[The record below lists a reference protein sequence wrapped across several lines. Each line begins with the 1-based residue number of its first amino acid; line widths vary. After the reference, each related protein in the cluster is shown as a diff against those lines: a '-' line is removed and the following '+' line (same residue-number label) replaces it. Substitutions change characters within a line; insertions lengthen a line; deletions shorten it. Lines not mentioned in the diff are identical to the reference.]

1 MNRKLKRTIIT
12 VISVVLL
19 ALCLSVGVTASKN
32 NVGTVSKLKST
43 VTATSVT
50 LKWNKA
56 KNAKGYQISVKSGK
70 KWKTVATV
78 TSTTCKINGLKA
90 STKYTYRVKAYGKNG
105 KKKVWAKKTK
115 DISVLTAPKKVSGL
129 KGSISG
135 KTATLK
141 WKKTAGAT
149 AYRVYQY
156 NSSKKKWVEIKKTT
170 SLKAT
175 VKKLEAGKTYKFAV
189 KAYIK
194 KDKLSALSS
203 SYATVSLTVNPDNVS
218 ALKVTGKTDSSV
230 TLSWQK
236 AKGAT
241 AYAVYKYNTSNGKWT
256 TLISSTKST
265 AVTIGKLSAET
276 SYIFSVRAVTKV
288 GNKSYYSSK
297 YMQVAAVTNKKVT
310 APPAVKPVALKVPV
324 SKTEIVSAFNKAIN
338 EYRSCKG
345 RVTLNKVETWNL
357 NPYDLPAALEK
368 TITAVF
374 DSLSGTSNETYTFE
388 NGVVIGD
395 PGIRLTQ
402 KIIPYN
408 RPANVQ
414 ASGIA
419 SATAKANA
427 DGGYTMTLV
436 LAPETAVFIRKASE
450 TTTVPTTVPYT
461 EAPYTTTSASTDS
474 TTANY
479 SSRSASSTVIPVHHM
494 SAMDP
499 LDFGTLNLGPL
510 NIQSADFQY
519 PSTTIKATVDNKG
532 RLIKLEQKHPFN
544 GIISCKVII
553 QLSIPLKASADKT
566 YTITYGGT
574 AVNNNYKPT
583 GFVPTTN
590 YTTTIGTPTS
600 VGDTVPQTTGVPGY
614 YEPVS
619 LTTDEI
625 AAAYNKAVNDLK
637 EYKGYAQI
645 YRSETLNIKTTDV
658 SKALAIGFINSIAN
672 NAIENSNS
680 ITEGI
685 FENGTGT
692 CSPNSYIIPYGRK
705 SEIAPSDLYSA
716 KAERERTGAMKY
728 TLVLK
733 SETATFN
740 GTSKVNPVYHQK
752 ITDIPIYGNP
762 VNYATIIYP
771 GATIVIYTDPLG
783 RLESLDMTLPTS
795 FDLVMDIPVVGDIT
809 WSADQ
814 KDGLYYQI
822 NYDRYASIAPPTQQ
836 PVITTVY
843 TTTERYTEPVT
854 YQPYKSLDIFTSG
867 YSGLSGQVYIGV
879 EADGWIDGWKSK
891 CVPIEIYIDGNPVTT
906 NCTVP
911 SEPKDGIYEI
921 IIDIPDFENL
931 PDGTVV
937 EFTLPDGL
945 VETRNGLQQ
954 STSYSVSAIIQPN

>member
-1 MNRKLKRTIIT
+1 MNRKIRHALIT
-12 VISVVLL
+12 VVSVMLI
-19 ALCLSVGVTASKN
+19 ALCLSVGVTASKGT
-32 NVGTVSKLKST
+32 VGTVSKLKST

-56 KNAKGYQISVKSGK
+56 KNAKGYQVSVKNGK

-78 TSTTCKINGLKA
+78 TSTTCKINKLKA
-90 STKYTYRVKAYGKNG
+90 GSKYTYRVKAYSKNG

-115 DISVLTAPKKVSGL
+115 NISVLTAPKKVSGL

-141 WKKTAGAT
+141 WKKTTGAT

-156 NSSKKKWVEIKKTT
+156 NSAKKKWVELKKTT
-170 SLKAT
+170 SLKTT

-203 SYATVSLTVNPDNVS
+203 SYATVSLTVKPDNIS

-256 TLISSTKST
+256 TLISSTKNT
-265 AVTIGKLSAET
+265 AVTVGKLSPDT
-276 SYIFSVRAVTKV
+276 SYIFSVRAITKV
-288 GNKSYYSSK
+288 GKTSHYSSK
-297 YMQVAAVTNKKVT
+297 YMQISAMTNKKVT
-310 APPAVKPVALKVPV
+310 TPPAVKPVTLKVPV

-338 EYRSCKG
+338 EYRAYKG
-345 RVTLNKVETWNL
+345 RVTLNKVETWDL

-368 TITAVF
+368 TITVLF
-374 DSLSGTSNETYTFE
+374 ESLSGTSDETYTFE

-402 KIIPYN
+402 KIIPYD
-408 RPANVQ
+408 RPANIQ

-419 SATAKANA
+419 SAAAKANA

-436 LAPETAVFIRKASE
+436 FAPETAVFIRQASH

-461 EAPYTTTSASTDS
+461 ESPYTTTFRADT

-479 SSRSASSTVIPVHHM
+479 SSRSASATVIPVHHM

-499 LDFGTLNLGPL
+499 LDFGTLDLGPL
-510 NIQSADFQY
+510 KIQSADFQY

-532 RLIKLEQKHPFN
+532 RLIKLEQEHPFN
-544 GIISCKVII
+544 GTISCKMII
-553 QLSIPLKASADKT
+553 SLSIPLKASADNT

-574 AVNNNYKPT
+574 SVNNNYKPT

-600 VGDTVPQTTGVPGY
+600 AGDTVPQTTGVPGY

-625 AAAYNKAVNDLK
+625 AVAYNKAVNDLK

-645 YRSETLNIKTTDV
+645 FRSETLNIQTTYV
-658 SKALAIGFINSIAN
+658 SKALAISYTNSMAN
-672 NAIENSNS
+672 NAIENSNN

-692 CSPNSYIIPYGRK
+692 CSLNSYIIPYGRK

-716 KAERERTGAMKY
+716 KAEKEWTGAMKY

-733 SETATFN
+733 SETATFD
-740 GTSKVNPVYHQK
+740 GTSKVNPVYHKK
-752 ITDIPIYGNP
+752 ITDIPFYGNP
-762 VNYATIIYP
+762 VNSATIIYP
-771 GATIVIYTDPLG
+771 GATIIIYTDPLG
-783 RLESLDMTLPTS
+783 RLESLDMTLPTF
-795 FDLVMDIPVVGDIT
+795 FDLVIDISPIGEFT
-809 WSADQ
+809 WSAEQ

-822 NYDRYASIAPPTQQ
+822 NYDRYATVTLPVQQ
-836 PVITTVY
+836 PVTTTVY
-843 TTTERYTEPVT
+843 TTERHTEHVT
-854 YQPYKSLDIFTSG
+854 YQPYKSLDIFTMG
-867 YSGLSGQVYIGV
+867 YNELSGHVYIGV
-879 EADGWIDGWKSK
+879 EADGWIDAWKSK
-891 CVPIEIYIDGNPVTT
+891 CVPIEIYIDGNSVTT

-931 PDGTVV
+931 PDGAVV

-945 VETRNGLQQ
+945 VETRNGLQR
-954 STSYSVSAIIQPN
+954 STSYSASAIIQPD